1 MKTLNMPKRYPSH
14 KRRKIAVVHRPQH
27 QVPVITHQAIP
38 ANTHAEAF
46 DTFCKDLLKRK
57 KVIILFKYSQTPI
70 RTI

>member
-1 MKTLNMPKRYPSH
+1 M
-14 KRRKIAVVHRPQH
+14 
-27 QVPVITHQAIP
+27 PVITHQAIP

-57 KVIILFKYSQTPI
+57 KAVILFKYLQTTI